1 MLAQV
6 LFGGL
11 AVGSIYGLVA
21 LGFAVVFKATDVFNF
36 AQGMFVVCGA
46 FFAVTAVSILKLPF
60 GVAILFIIGASA
72 LLGVVIHMLL
82 IQPLSGRPM
91 LSVIMLTIALSIVM
105 RALIEMFYG
114 SQGRPLNT
122 ALPTGVFVVGDLR
135 MSQLHLTA
143 MVVSWVCMAAFGAF
157 FKFTPVG
164 LLMRATADGHE
175 AAVVS
180 GINVNVMNR
189 LAWAIGSVLAAIGG
203 LFLGQLQIVSTE
215 PVGLTVRI
223 LGATGRHARGFI
235 TAGATGTPRGT
246 DFRKEFPVGKE
257 LDAKIIEIDPK
268 RGELKLSIKAMNE
281 DTERNAYQQYRAQ
294 VKREAKFGTL
304 ADLLQKRNIVPQK

>member
-46 FFAVTAVSILKLPF
+46 FFAVTAVSVLKLPF
-60 GVAILFIIGASA
+60 GVAVLFIIGAAA
-72 LLGVVIHMLL
+72 LLGVIIHILL

-105 RALIEMFYG
+105 RALIEIFYG

-122 ALPTGVFVVGDLR
+122 PLPSGVFVLGNLR
-135 MSQLHLTA
+135 VSQLHLTA
-143 MVVSWVCMAAFGAF
+143 MVVSWICMAGFGAF
-157 FKFTPVG
+157 FKFTPIG

-180 GINVNVMNR
+180 GVNVNVMNR

-203 LFLGQLQIVSTE
+203 VFLGQLQIVSTE
-215 PVGLTVRI
+215 LESIGLLALPAVVIGGMQSIPGAIIGGILVGVVEQLAATYISPKSSDIVIYGLLLVILMVRPWG
-223 LGATGRHARGFI
+223 LFGQ
-235 TAGATGTPRGT
+235 
-246 DFRKEFPVGKE
+246 KE
-257 LDAKIIEIDPK
+257 LG
-268 RGELKLSIKAMNE
+268 R
-281 DTERNAYQQYRAQ
+281 
-294 VKREAKFGTL
+294 V
-304 ADLLQKRNIVPQK
+304 

>member
-46 FFAVTAVSILKLPF
+46 FFAVTAVSVLKLPF
-60 GVAILFIIGASA
+60 GVAVMFIIGASA
-72 LLGVVIHMLL
+72 LLGVVIHVLL

-91 LSVIMLTIALSIVM
+91 LSVIMLTIALSIVL

-122 ALPTGVFVVGDLR
+122 PLPSGVFVIGNLR
-135 MSQLHLTA
+135 VSQLHLTA
-143 MVVSWVCMAAFGAF
+143 MLVSWICMAGFGAF
-157 FKFTPVG
+157 FKFTSVG

-203 LFLGQLQIVSTE
+203 VFLGQLQIVSTE
-215 PVGLTVRI
+215 LESIGLLALPAVVI
-223 LGATGRHARGFI
+223 GGMQSIPGA
-235 TAGATGTPRGT
+235 
-246 DFRKEFPVGKE
+246 
-257 LDAKIIEIDPK
+257 
-268 RGELKLSIKAMNE
+268 
-281 DTERNAYQQYRAQ
+281 
-294 VKREAKFGTL
+294 
-304 ADLLQKRNIVPQK
+304 IV